1 MGIVHTT
8 VNLKISKFSFVCLGE
23 TTRPNIK
30 IAIVE
35 RWHN

>member
-23 TTRPNIK
+23 TRPNIK
-30 IAIVE
+30 IAILE